1 MYLRNKGNIHFPYY
15 LDLFS
20 KTCLPPFFTIELTIL
35 SVPMLL
41 LLTWYKAGM
50 MLYNGYMKYH

>member
-20 KTCLPPFFTIELTIL
+20 KTCLPPFFTIKLTIL